1 VGRGQARDERRRGQ
15 DSGQGR
21 SPVPAADGKQRSRAG
36 DQKAEGVQR
45 KKKGGK
51 DPKD

>member
-1 VGRGQARDERRRGQ
+1 V
-15 DSGQGR
+15 
-21 SPVPAADGKQRSRAG
+21 ADGKQRSRAA
-36 DQKAEGVQR
+36 DLKAKGVQR

>member
-1 VGRGQARDERRRGQ
+1 VRAGQWPGGRACTG
-15 DSGQGR
+15 
-21 SPVPAADGKQRSRAG
+21 SRAEAEG
-36 DQKAEGVQR
+36 AEGVQR